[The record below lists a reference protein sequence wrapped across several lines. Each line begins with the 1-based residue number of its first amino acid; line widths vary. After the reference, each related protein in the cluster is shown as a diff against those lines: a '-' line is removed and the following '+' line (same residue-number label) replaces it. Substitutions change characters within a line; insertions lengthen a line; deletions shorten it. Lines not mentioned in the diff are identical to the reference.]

1 MGRSGRTLPDA
12 ALLGATASS
21 VGVTPR
27 SSAVQAP
34 RGAAVVPDDDAPAAE
49 TPTGGPT
56 DGSRRGRGPAY
67 GHRHACPVELA
78 GPGAGRGRRGRHPR
92 AGLPR
97 RGQGRLHR
105 RRRGARRPG
114 RPGRRPRRPP
124 GPRRPRRLDARRDGP
139 GGLHRPAQRPRHR
152 RHPHP
157 VAVGRRIHRGRRR
170 GPGRRCRRLP
180 RQALRG
186 GGSDPSVARP
196 HGEAAGMTGAVLQRA
211 TSWGRLHRRPPA
223 VPTHGPL
230 RASALQ
236 STAMFAVAAVLLAT
250 GILPGRAGEPGL
262 AGLAPAFLGILV
274 TPLPGTGDPPVVVSL
289 GHLGAVALLLVGTGS
304 APVLFLLLGPVL
316 MLVMTGGRRGV
327 LVAALGTAGGLLVP
341 GLLAGATPPAEL
353 TGALGLGPVVV
364 ALGGLAVSETSR
376 VLGRQAPDIDRLGA
390 ERSTLLAQA
399 QTRADELDVATRMLA
414 ARAQTMT
421 SVIDAVTEQS
431 IIGTDRN
438 GIVRVWN
445 PGAEKLLGLRRADV
459 VRKRSIIEFHLPE
472 ELEAA
477 AESCE
482 AAPGLAALVH
492 AAQRNGSDVR
502 DWTYVAADGQERT
515 VSVAVTPRTDDRGL
529 HAGWNFVGTDMTE
542 ARATERMKDQFV
554 SLISHELRTP
564 LTSIRG
570 YLELVLDDEDQ
581 QLTDEQRRYL
591 TTVER
596 NADRLLRLVG
606 DLLFTAQVDAGRFTL
621 QPADVD
627 LATVV
632 RAAEES
638 ARVTAASAGV
648 EVTVDVPEEGL
659 VVPGDAVRLGQ
670 ACDNLV
676 SNAVKFTPSGGRV
689 TLSLRPGWQTPD
701 GDVLPQP
708 RPGAVPV
715 ARLSVSDTGVGIP
728 SSEQG
733 RLFTRFFRASTAQRH
748 AVPGVGLGLAIT
760 KAITTAHGGTL
771 DLVSAEGAGTTFTM
785 TLPLPA

>member
-1 MGRSGRTLPDA
+1 
-12 ALLGATASS
+12 
-21 VGVTPR
+21 
-27 SSAVQAP
+27 
-34 RGAAVVPDDDAPAAE
+34 
-49 TPTGGPT
+49 
-56 DGSRRGRGPAY
+56 
-67 GHRHACPVELA
+67 
-78 GPGAGRGRRGRHPR
+78 
-92 AGLPR
+92 
-97 RGQGRLHR
+97 
-105 RRRGARRPG
+105 
-114 RPGRRPRRPP
+114 
-124 GPRRPRRLDARRDGP
+124 
-139 GGLHRPAQRPRHR
+139 
-152 RHPHP
+152 
-157 VAVGRRIHRGRRR
+157 
-170 GPGRRCRRLP
+170 
-180 RQALRG
+180 
-186 GGSDPSVARP
+186 
-196 HGEAAGMTGAVLQRA
+196 
-211 TSWGRLHRRPPA
+211 
-223 VPTHGPL
+223 
-230 RASALQ
+230 
-236 STAMFAVAAVLLAT
+236 
-250 GILPGRAGEPGL
+250 
-262 AGLAPAFLGILV
+262 
-274 TPLPGTGDPPVVVSL
+274 
-289 GHLGAVALLLVGTGS
+289 
-304 APVLFLLLGPVL
+304 
-316 MLVMTGGRRGV
+316 
-327 LVAALGTAGGLLVP
+327 ALGTAGVLVLP
-341 GLLAGATPPAEL
+341 GLLPGATPPAEL
-353 TGALGLGPVVV
+353 TGALLLGPVVV

-376 VLGRQAPDIDRLGA
+376 VLGRQAADIDRLRA

-399 QTRADELDVATRMLA
+399 QTRADELDVAMRMLA

-431 IIGTDRN
+431 IIGTDRD
-438 GIVRVWN
+438 GIIRVWN

-515 VSVAVTPRTDDRGL
+515 VSVAVTPRTDDRGV

-638 ARVTAASAGV
+638 VRVTAATAGV

-676 SNAVKFTPSGGRV
+676 SNAVKFTPS
-689 TLSLRPGWQTPD
+689 
-701 GDVLPQP
+701 
-708 RPGAVPV
+708 
-715 ARLSVSDTGVGIP
+715 
-728 SSEQG
+728 
-733 RLFTRFFRASTAQRH
+733 
-748 AVPGVGLGLAIT
+748 
-760 KAITTAHGGTL
+760 
-771 DLVSAEGAGTTFTM
+771 
-785 TLPLPA
+785 